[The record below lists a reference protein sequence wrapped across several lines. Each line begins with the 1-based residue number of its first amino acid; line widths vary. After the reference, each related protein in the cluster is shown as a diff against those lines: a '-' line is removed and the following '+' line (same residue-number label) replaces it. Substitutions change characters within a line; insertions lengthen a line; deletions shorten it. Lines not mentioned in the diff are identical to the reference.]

1 MENFDNRYK
10 RKNPFSV
17 PEDYFDRLTGRI
29 EKRIET
35 EKQPHKVHYIT
46 LVKPYFGLVAIFLL
60 ALFVVQVI
68 LPHVVDKNKMLLKK
82 GQSVSLVQE
91 PETDIFEFDAGFNPT
106 NEEILEYL
114 STEVNDYELL
124 YADLY

>member
-35 EKQPHKVHYIT
+35 EKQPHKIRFIT
-46 LVKPYFGLVAIFLL
+46 LVKPYLGLVAIFLL

-68 LPHVVDKNKMLLKK
+68 LPLVVDKNKMLLKK

-91 PETDIFEFDAGFNPT
+91 PETDIFEFDTGFNPT

>member
-46 LVKPYFGLVAIFLL
+46 LVKPYLGLVAIFLL